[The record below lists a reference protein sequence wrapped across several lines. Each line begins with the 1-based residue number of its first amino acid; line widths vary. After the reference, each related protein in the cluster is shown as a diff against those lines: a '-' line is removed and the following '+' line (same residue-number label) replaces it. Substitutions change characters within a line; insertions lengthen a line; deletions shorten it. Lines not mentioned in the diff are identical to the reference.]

1 MKTDVCVSWRRN
13 VGLVE
18 TALVSSTKVL
28 QAFSAAGC
36 APHLG
41 APGRGGSSHPS
52 QAGGPGCQ
60 ERPEPANRIQHLSPG
75 AGRVAAGQKGE
86 GAAGLGGR
94 GQRERGA
101 EPEAAAAVNKY
112 RETGD
117 HTKDKWVSWETTTLS
132 DHARI

>member
-1 MKTDVCVSWRRN
+1 MFIGWNILKPVESAPVSN
-13 VGLVE
+13 SE
-18 TALVSSTKVL
+18 VL
-28 QAFSAAGC
+28 QAVCVAGC

-52 QAGGPGCQ
+52 QAGGSGCQ

-75 AGRVAAGQKGE
+75 GGRVAAGLRGE
-86 GAAGLGGR
+86 GAAGPGGR

-101 EPEAAAAVNKY
+101 GPEAAAAVNKH

-117 HTKDKWVSWETTTLS
+117 ETKDKWVSWEMTPL
-132 DHARI
+132 